1 MGTIFFL
8 GFHFAAKYNTPYDFV
23 ILCFL
28 ISLDTLSLLKLVKML
43 RKKAV

>member
-1 MGTIFFL
+1 MGTLFFL
-8 GFHFAAKYNTPYDFV
+8 GFHYAAKFNTQYDFV

-43 RKKAV
+43 RKKAG